1 MLKYFTPS
9 WKPKL
14 ISSFVSFVCSQQLN
28 EMASGR
34 GDSGHWGLSMDGRVD
49 GFVLGVTVTDYHYA
63 FIVAAQRHCVG
74 QDARMRRIPR

>member
-1 MLKYFTPS
+1 
-9 WKPKL
+9 
-14 ISSFVSFVCSQQLN
+14 
-28 EMASGR
+28 MASRR